1 MLPTHDEKLLLL
13 PGEEMAVLG
22 IRSAGVWW
30 CAVVWGGGEQFK
42 ISAPLI
48 CFHCATLPQVVEL

>member
-1 MLPTHDEKLLLL
+1 MLPTHDEKLLLP

-30 CAVVWGGGEQFK
+30 CAVVWGGTVQDFSSLDMFSLCDVASG
-42 ISAPLI
+42 S
-48 CFHCATLPQVVEL
+48 